1 MITEVINNVTVY
13 KFSEDVV
20 DEIPFPGMPIYK
32 KMNNCSQIFRPC
44 KLIVIGQS
52 IIPLLKGVKE
62 LQDCLT
68 SLEMFLK
75 EYVIDVEY
83 LEKSEKM
90 DPK

>member
-1 MITEVINNVTVY
+1 MAID
-13 KFSEDVV
+13 S
-20 DEIPFPGMPIYK
+20 
-32 KMNNCSQIFRPC
+32 
-44 KLIVIGQS
+44 GQS